1 MIEQILERFAYF
13 DRENGSLIATE
24 QLQEWPDA
32 SVADLGDVGLLVR
45 AGYRKT
51 VVCNGCEQACL
62 KTVLQS
68 QVPEGLTAASFFIAC
83 EEYEEVGRISVNPV
97 TLEQWQIDI
106 YQFTKMLAAAL
117 VVESEPE
124 EIVPGQVF
132 NIGTLTI
139 NQRIRSVVFAVNR
152 RVFNSYLDNGYEIG
166 SNPVFL
172 IGAGQ
177 RETEH
182 ISGGFAIPL
191 GTILL
196 ESKTSLQV
204 DLEELRRLL
213 SPPRKKSPLA
223 LLPVQT
229 PENLRWENVVITFV
243 NPDAVQIKYKDF
255 SEPRTADEMG
265 FGDSRGAKEP
275 LTLWRLLLEFAKNE
289 GVLSPTFVSD
299 TGYPDSFKKR
309 ISRLSERLSAAF
321 PNIEGSPIHHYN
333 RRRGY
338 QTRFVI
344 NVSPNF
350 YS

>member
-13 DRENGSLIATE
+13 DRESAGLIATE
-24 QLQEWPDA
+24 QLHEWPDA
-32 SVADLGDVGLLVR
+32 SVTSLKLAGLLVR

-51 VVCNGCEQACL
+51 VVCDGCEQACL

-68 QVPEGLTAASFFIAC
+68 QVPGDLTSLRFFIAC
-83 EEYEEVGRISVNPV
+83 EEYDEVGRISVNPV

-124 EIVPGQVF
+124 EIVPEQVF

-152 RVFNSYLDNGYEIG
+152 RVFHFYLDNGYEIG

-182 ISGGFAIPL
+182 IGGGLAIPL
-191 GTILL
+191 GSILL
-196 ESKTSLQV
+196 ESKTSLQF

-213 SPPRKKSPLA
+213 SPARQKSPLD

-229 PENLRWENVVITFV
+229 PENLRWENVIITFV
-243 NPDAVQIKYKDF
+243 NLDAVQIKYKAF
-255 SEPRTADEMG
+255 SEPRTSDEIG

-275 LTLWRLLLEFAKNE
+275 LTLWRLLMEFAENE

-299 TGYPDSFKKR
+299 TGNPDTFKKR
-309 ISRLSERLSAAF
+309 ISRLADKLNAAF
-321 PNIEGSPIHHYN
+321 PNIDGSPIHRYN

>member
-1 MIEQILERFAYF
+1 MIEQILEKFAHF
-13 DRENGSLIATE
+13 DREKGGLIARE
-24 QLQEWPDA
+24 QLQQWPDE
-32 SVADLGDVGLLVR
+32 SVTSLRAANLLIR
-45 AGYRKT
+45 AGYREN
-51 VVCNGCEQACL
+51 VVCDGCEQACL

-68 QVPEGLTAASFFIAC
+68 QVPGDLTSLRFFIAC
-83 EEYEEVGRISVNPV
+83 EQYEEVGRIPVNAV

-106 YQFTKMLAAAL
+106 YQFARILAAAL

-132 NIGTLTI
+132 NLGTLTI

-152 RVFNSYLDNGYEIG
+152 RVFHSYLDNGCELG
-166 SNPVFL
+166 ANPVFL

-182 ISGGFAIPL
+182 IGGGFAIPL
-191 GTILL
+191 GSILL

-204 DLEELRRLL
+204 DQEELRRLL

-255 SEPRTADEMG
+255 SEPRTADVMG

-299 TGYPDSFKKR
+299 TDNPDSFKKR
-309 ISRLSERLSAAF
+309 ISRLSEKLSAAF
-321 PNIEGSPIHHYN
+321 PNIDGSPIHHYN
-333 RRRGY
+333 PRRGY

-344 NVSPNF
+344 NLSPNF